1 MATPLATTSLADIA
15 RQLPELALDVM
26 RGQFERARMQRN
38 AILAFAIRVA
48 SAAMLYFSQIF
59 LARWMGG
66 FEYGIYVYVWTWVLV
81 LGGITH
87 AGLGPAMI
95 KLVPH
100 YRETG
105 EFGQLQGV
113 LFGGHLFSLGLSTA
127 IAAAGMLA
135 LWLFQDLVP
144 Q

>member
-1 MATPLATTSLADIA
+1 
-15 RQLPELALDVM
+15 
-26 RGQFERARMQRN
+26 
-38 AILAFAIRVA
+38 
-48 SAAMLYFSQIF
+48 
-59 LARWMGG
+59 
-66 FEYGIYVYVWTWVLV
+66 
-81 LGGITH
+81 
-87 AGLGPAMI
+87 MI

-105 EFGQLQGV
+105 EFGQLRGV

-144 Q
+144 H